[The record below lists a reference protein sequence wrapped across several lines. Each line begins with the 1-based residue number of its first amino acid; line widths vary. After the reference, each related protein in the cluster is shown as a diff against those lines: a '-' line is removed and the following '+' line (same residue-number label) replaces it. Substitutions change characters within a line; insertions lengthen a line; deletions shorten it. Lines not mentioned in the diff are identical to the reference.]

1 MKKILLAL
9 AFVVHIYAAGIPV
22 VDAAANSQLVAQ
34 GLKQVEEMVNT
45 AKRWTDTVAHYKQQ
59 IDHYTKD
66 FIAKT
71 GIKDV
76 VAVIKEAK
84 GIYDDMKGFTQ
95 DAQSIISGLSGDSN
109 ALSNKAKSLMSS
121 FLPNDFCGDTKA
133 IGYEVCQNQTIGAFE
148 DIIFFTQIGENVT
161 NELKNLNELVGK
173 LKASQ
178 DIKESADTQ
187 AAINSKIAS
196 LQAQKIQLDLYEAQ
210 RNKREELI
218 NMQKKA
224 EAKKAWTTPSYLKF

>member
-1 MKKILLAL
+1 M
-9 AFVVHIYAAGIPV
+9 
-22 VDAAANSQLVAQ
+22 
-34 GLKQVEEMVNT
+34 
-45 AKRWTDTVAHYKQQ
+45 
-59 IDHYTKD
+59 
-66 FIAKT
+66 
-71 GIKDV
+71 
-76 VAVIKEAK
+76 
-84 GIYDDMKGFTQ
+84 
-95 DAQSIISGLSGDSN
+95 SGDEIDKES
-109 ALSNKAKSLMSS
+109 
-121 FLPNDFCGDTKA
+121 T
-133 IGYEVCQNQTIGAFE
+133 AFE

-210 RNKREELI
+210 RNKREELS

-224 EAKKAWTTPSYLKF
+224 EAKKAWTTPSSLKF

>member
-1 MKKILLAL
+1 MDKPIGRNFSSSYLYGKTNYEKNI
-9 AFVVHIYAAGIPV
+9 F
-22 VDAAANSQLVAQ
+22 N
-34 GLKQVEEMVNT
+34 
-45 AKRWTDTVAHYKQQ
+45 
-59 IDHYTKD
+59 
-66 FIAKT
+66 FI
-71 GIKDV
+71 
-76 VAVIKEAK
+76 
-84 GIYDDMKGFTQ
+84 M
-95 DAQSIISGLSGDSN
+95 SGDEIDKES
-109 ALSNKAKSLMSS
+109 
-121 FLPNDFCGDTKA
+121 T
-133 IGYEVCQNQTIGAFE
+133 AFE

-178 DIKESADTQ
+178 DIKESANTQ

-224 EAKKAWTTPSYLKF
+224 EAKKAWTTPSSLKF